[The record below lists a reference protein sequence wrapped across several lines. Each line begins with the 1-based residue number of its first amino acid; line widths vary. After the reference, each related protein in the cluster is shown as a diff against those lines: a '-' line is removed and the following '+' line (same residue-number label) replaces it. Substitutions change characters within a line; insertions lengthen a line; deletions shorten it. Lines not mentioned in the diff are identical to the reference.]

1 MPTIGTMEITVRSA
15 MPEEAE
21 AIARMHVRS
30 WQAAYRGLFPDAY
43 LDGLDW
49 REWAERRRADI
60 ADGDKQVR
68 VAVDGTVVLGFASF
82 GPTRDDDLPA
92 GTPELYG
99 IYLDPDRWARG
110 LGGCLLDALPPG
122 PLTLW
127 VLADNER
134 AIRFYTRHGFV
145 PDGCTK
151 EIDRGGHRAAQ
162 VRYRRAC

>member
-1 MPTIGTMEITVRSA
+1 MEITVRSA

-92 GTPELYG
+92 GHPSCTESISIRTAG
-99 IYLDPDRWARG
+99 RGAWAVVCSTRCRRG
-110 LGGCLLDALPPG
+110 
-122 PLTLW
+122 
-127 VLADNER
+127 R
-134 AIRFYTRHGFV
+134 
-145 PDGCTK
+145 
-151 EIDRGGHRAAQ
+151 
-162 VRYRRAC
+162 